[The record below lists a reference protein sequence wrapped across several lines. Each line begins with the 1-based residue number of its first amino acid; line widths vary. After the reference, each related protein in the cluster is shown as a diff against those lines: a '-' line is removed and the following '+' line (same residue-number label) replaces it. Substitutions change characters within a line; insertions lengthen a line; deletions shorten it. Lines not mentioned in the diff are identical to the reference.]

1 MRKFLISTIE
11 RRAGANFNLKDV
23 GGRNVIANMTINP
36 STARH
41 EAWISEAD
49 FLKFSKDLALL
60 GRTPGCAVHV
70 LKIEDTEPQIPRI
83 PAFME
88 FIEGYN
94 IALDLHPLPDE
105 ASTAARAGYSLGLE
119 EAKRPPAGNTITFAT
134 PPNAEPKI
142 EQPKFTADL
151 ASDIEADVKLA
162 KTMGR
167 LNGDELTMTA
177 TQVIAACGDSEFAA
191 LVKIPYLKLKSIAKT
206 EGVSLECLDKGS
218 RALAGRI
225 LAHRKNTVSA

>member
-23 GGRNVIANMTINP
+23 GGRNVIANMTINS

-70 LKIEDTEPQIPRI
+70 LKIEEDIPKT
-83 PAFME
+83 PSFQQ
-88 FIEGYN
+88 FCYGYH
-94 IALDLHPLPDE
+94 LFQDSHSLPED
-105 ASTAARAGYSLGLE
+105 ATDAMRAGYALAKAEVSVS
-119 EAKRPPAGNTITFAT
+119 EA
-134 PPNAEPKI
+134 PKI
-142 EQPKFTADL
+142 SVNLTTC
-151 ASDIEADVKLA
+151 IEYDVKLA
-162 KTMGR
+162 QTMR
-167 LNGDELTMTA
+167 RINGDESA
-177 TQVIAACGDSEFAA
+177 KSEPTEIDA

-225 LAHRKNTVSA
+225 LAHRKNTVAA